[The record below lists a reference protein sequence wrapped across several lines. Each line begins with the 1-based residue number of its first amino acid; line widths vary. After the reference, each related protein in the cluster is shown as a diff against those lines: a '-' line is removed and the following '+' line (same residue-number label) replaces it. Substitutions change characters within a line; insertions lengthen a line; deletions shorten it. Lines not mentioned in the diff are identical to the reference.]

1 MSAIVSST
9 IVFVKKTSG
18 LKVKIT
24 TNGRH
29 RQVIQPKQFEMILLK
44 DFLLPK
50 MQELWLFKQLNSLT

>member
-24 TNGRH
+24 INHLVVLQSLFT
-29 RQVIQPKQFEMILLK
+29 VEILNIINRLV
-44 DFLLPK
+44 D
-50 MQELWLFKQLNSLT
+50 